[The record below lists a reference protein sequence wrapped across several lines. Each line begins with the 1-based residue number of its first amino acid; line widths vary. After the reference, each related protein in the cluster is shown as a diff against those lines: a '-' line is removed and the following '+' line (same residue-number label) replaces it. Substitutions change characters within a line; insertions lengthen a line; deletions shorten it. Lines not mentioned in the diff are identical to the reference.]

1 MCMNRYMKIGKP
13 LQIGMSY
20 NKSVPASVNI
30 TPKEEEETNT

>member
-1 MCMNRYMKIGKP
+1 MNRYMKIGKP